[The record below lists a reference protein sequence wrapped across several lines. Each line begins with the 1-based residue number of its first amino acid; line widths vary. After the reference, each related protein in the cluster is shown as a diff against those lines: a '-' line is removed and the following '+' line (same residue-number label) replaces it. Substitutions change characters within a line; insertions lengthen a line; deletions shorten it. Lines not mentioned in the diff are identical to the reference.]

1 MKKALLLTLVLML
14 SASMAF
20 AQGGSIGIYADPAG
34 ASCNISDTVA
44 GLLSFYAVHA
54 LTPGATASQ
63 FAAPQPACFPATFLS
78 DSPAFPVAIGG
89 SQTGIAI
96 AYGACLAAPI
106 HVLTIQ
112 YFASGITP
120 PCCYYPVVP
129 DPNLPSGQIEVVDCA
144 ETIVFATGG
153 VGIINPDATCDC
165 DVPTQDTT
173 WGKVKSIF
181 Q

>member
-1 MKKALLLTLVLML
+1 
-14 SASMAF
+14 
-20 AQGGSIGIYADPAG
+20 
-34 ASCNISDTVA
+34 
-44 GLLSFYAVHA
+44 
-54 LTPGATASQ
+54 
-63 FAAPQPACFPATFLS
+63 
-78 DSPAFPVAIGG
+78 VAIGG